1 MNKLFG
7 LKSPASAEALL
18 QKTGIAGGWNKEEG
32 KRRLGRWAY
41 ALFRALFL
49 FSVSYIILFPLF
61 YMISNAVKPMDQL
74 LDPSIAWIP
83 KSLTLENFRMAGEA
97 MRYGKSFLVSLSV
110 GVVSALLQV
119 VTCSYIAYGFAR
131 FRFRGRSLLFGLVI
145 LTIIVPPQAIIVP
158 MYLNFTDV
166 DFLGIVRGISAL
178 TGTELRINLINT
190 PFTFYLPSLFGV
202 GLRSGL
208 FIFIYRQFFQNL
220 PRELEEAAWI
230 DGAGPLRAY
239 FSIAV
244 PNARI
249 STLTVLIFSI
259 VWHWNDIYLS
269 SMFFVEDFPLS
280 VSLSQIRQG
289 IESTSGF
296 SASAETATI
305 RTILMAGC
313 LIFIAPILLMYLFLQ
328 KRFIQS
334 IETVGIVG

>member
-1 MNKLFG
+1 MKTIMFKAKSSSAAGLLRGGVQALNK
-7 LKSPASAEALL
+7 
-18 QKTGIAGGWNKEEG
+18 
-32 KRRLGRWAY
+32 KRRLNRWAY
-41 ALFRALFL
+41 ALFRALLL
-49 FSVSYIILFPLF
+49 FSISYIILFPLF
-61 YMISNAVKPMDQL
+61 YMISNAFKPMEQL

-83 KSLTLENFRMAGEA
+83 KSLTLENFRLAAAA
-97 MRYGKSFLVSLSV
+97 MDYGNSFLVSLRV

-119 VTCSYIAYGFAR
+119 FTCSYIAYGFAR
-131 FRFRGRSLLFGLVI
+131 FRFRGRGLLFGLVI
-145 LTIIVPPQAIIVP
+145 LTVIVPPQAIIVP
-158 MYLNFTDV
+158 MYLNFTNV
-166 DFLGIVRGISAL
+166 DFLGIIRGISSL
-178 TGTELRINLINT
+178 TGTEIKINLIDT
-190 PFTFYLPSLFGV
+190 PFTFYIPSLLGV

-244 PNARI
+244 PNSSIA
-249 STLTVLIFSI
+249 TLTVLIFSI

-269 SMFFVEDFPLS
+269 SMFFVEEFPLS
-280 VSLSQIRQG
+280 VSLSQIRKG
-289 IESTSGF
+289 LELTSGF
-296 SASAETATI
+296 AASADTATV

-313 LIFIAPILLMYLFLQ
+313 LLFIAPILLMYLFLQ